1 MRAALTPIRVAD
13 DAFPAAVARWARVS
27 SLGTS
32 TSTGVTGG
40 KLASN
45 VWTRPSRPYAMIGS
59 RGPICTATRIA
70 VSPRHD
76 DRCGQVRDPHAH
88 QQREVHACEKP
99 RLRSSDDSV
108 PRLAPYTLPMLAAA
122 PSAAVLGIDALD
134 MLVEVQVAN
143 GLPQWTSVGTKPPCF
158 RIHGR

>member
-1 MRAALTPIRVAD
+1 M
-13 DAFPAAVARWARVS
+13 
-27 SLGTS
+27 
-32 TSTGVTGG
+32 
-40 KLASN
+40 
-45 VWTRPSRPYAMIGS
+45 
-59 RGPICTATRIA
+59 
-70 VSPRHD
+70 SPRHD

-143 GLPQWTSVGTKPPCF
+143 GLPQRTSVGTKPPCF